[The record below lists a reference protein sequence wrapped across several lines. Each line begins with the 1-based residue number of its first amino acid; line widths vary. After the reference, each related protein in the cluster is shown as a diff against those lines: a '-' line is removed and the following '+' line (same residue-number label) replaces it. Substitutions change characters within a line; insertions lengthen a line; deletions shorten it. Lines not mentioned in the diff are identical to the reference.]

1 MTTLLENP
9 MPVIFI
15 GIVAVAMLATIL
27 VSTRQAWALWAMI
40 GVLVLVF
47 AGVGLERLVVTDVER
62 VEATLYGAAD
72 ALEDNDLTRLL
83 EQYVSPDPV
92 DAIDA
97 RRQAISA
104 MGLVEITSVK
114 ISNLTVRINRLTS
127 PPTAE
132 TEFHGAVRYDPK
144 NPERIPYKHYTR
156 RLEVPLRLEGDR
168 WVIIDQVRHHDF

>member
-15 GIVAVAMLATIL
+15 GIVAVAMLATIF

-83 EQYVSPDPV
+83 EQYVSPD
-92 DAIDA
+92 AIDA
-97 RRQAISA
+97 RRQAFNA
-104 MGLVEITSVK
+104 MGLVEITSAK
-114 ISNLTVRINRLTS
+114 ISNLTVKINRLTS

-132 TEFHGAVRYDPK
+132 AEFHGAVRYDPK
-144 NPERIPYKHYTR
+144 NPERIPYKSYTR

>member
-15 GIVAVAMLATIL
+15 GIIAGAMLATIL
-27 VSTRQAWALWAMI
+27 VSTRQAWALWALI

-47 AGVGLERLVVTDVER
+47 AGVALERFVVTDVER
-62 VEATLYGAAD
+62 VENVLDGVAD

-83 EQYVSPDPV
+83 EEYFSP

-114 ISNLTVRINRLTS
+114 ISNLTVKINRLTS

-132 TEFHGAVRYDPK
+132 ADFHGAVRYDPK

-156 RLEVPLRLEGDR
+156 RLEVPLRFEGDR